1 MSGSDPDPPELGQH
15 EEKEVVAMQ
24 RTDSSTSDSG
34 LKSPFSPDA
43 ISKLGRSWTWLLL
56 FGIATLIAGIL
67 TIAWPGNSLIAIAIV
82 VGVQLIIN
90 GIFRLVVAFSDLG
103 QRHRAWVVFMGI
115 FSIIV
120 GMLCLRDVF
129 QTIFALTLL
138 VGIFWTVHGVG
149 HVFDAFARQD
159 LPQRG
164 WAILTGALS
173 IVAGIVI
180 FAWPI
185 SSAFALALVLGVWL
199 TVLGAME
206 IVAAV
211 RLKRLMAGPVR
222 V

>member
-1 MSGSDPDPPELGQH
+1 MHRTESSRIDPVQ
-15 EEKEVVAMQ
+15 Q
-24 RTDSSTSDSG
+24 SS
-34 LKSPFSPDA
+34 SPPDA
-43 ISKLGRSWTWLLL
+43 LTKLGRSWVWLLL
-56 FGIATLIAGIL
+56 FGIATLAAGIL
-67 TIAWPGNSLIAIAIV
+67 TIVWPGSSLIAIAIV

-90 GIFRLVVAFSDLG
+90 GIFRLVVAFSELG
-103 QRHRAWVVFMGI
+103 QRHRAWLVFVGI
-115 FSIIV
+115 FSIVV

-149 HVFDAFARQD
+149 YVFDAFARQD

-164 WAILTGALS
+164 WAILTGVLS
-173 IVAGIVI
+173 IIAGIVI

-199 TVLGAME
+199 TVLGVME
-206 IVAAV
+206 IIASL
-211 RLKRLMAGPVR
+211 RLKRFLAGPVR

>member
-1 MSGSDPDPPELGQH
+1 MHRTESSRIDPVQ
-15 EEKEVVAMQ
+15 Q
-24 RTDSSTSDSG
+24 SS
-34 LKSPFSPDA
+34 SPPDA
-43 ISKLGRSWTWLLL
+43 LTKLGRSWVWLLL
-56 FGIATLIAGIL
+56 FGIATLAAGIL
-67 TIAWPGNSLIAIAIV
+67 TIVWPGSSLIAIAIV

-90 GIFRLVVAFSDLG
+90 GIFRLVVAFSELG
-103 QRHRAWVVFMGI
+103 QRHRAWLVFVGI
-115 FSIIV
+115 FSIVV

-149 HVFDAFARQD
+149 YVFDAFARQD

-164 WAILTGALS
+164 WAILTGVLS
-173 IVAGIVI
+173 IIAGIVI

-199 TVLGAME
+199 TVLGGME
-206 IVAAV
+206 IVASL
-211 RLKRLMAGPVR
+211 RLKRFLAGPVR